1 MYITKILKLKVKIM
15 EMLIILGFVIFATM
29 AVFGTINMIRQI
41 NKIKNDD

>member
-41 NKIKNDD
+41 NKIKNED